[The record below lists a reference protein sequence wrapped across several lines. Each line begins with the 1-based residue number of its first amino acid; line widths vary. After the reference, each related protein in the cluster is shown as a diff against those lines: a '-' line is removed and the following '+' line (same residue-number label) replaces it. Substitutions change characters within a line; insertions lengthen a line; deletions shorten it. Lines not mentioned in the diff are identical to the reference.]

1 MTTALVLLRAK
12 QLNLTF
18 NELNLITIGELLDM
32 MTEQANDSYKYPVK
46 GNQED
51 IDRFFVFGG

>member
-1 MTTALVLLRAK
+1 MTTALILLRAK

-51 IDRFFVFGG
+51 IDRFFGG

>member
-18 NELNLITIGELLDM
+18 EELNMISAGDQLDM
-32 MTEQANDSYKYPVK
+32 MTEQSNDSYKYPVK

-51 IDRFFVFGG
+51 IDRIFG